1 MYIIGGYLS
10 VGVLIFFFTATFTVY
25 YDGYMSDEEVSYGA
39 HMVFFWIL
47 MIPYNIWTNFIWE
60 AWSNYLIKLKARNTV
75 KPIEEE
81 ES

>member
-1 MYIIGGYLS
+1 
-10 VGVLIFFFTATFTVY
+10 
-25 YDGYMSDEEVSYGA
+25 
-39 HMVFFWIL
+39 L